1 MHKVLQESLGSP
13 SSRVSIGKS
22 GWFRVLNKLVYRVFK
37 FARCLMVGLP
47 WGQFQG
53 CLIFAKLFKI
63 LFIWKL
69 VKLAPT
75 MTEELKILFYWLS
88 YTSLSWHLF
97 SFRRIL
103 TDMPARH
110 LLDQCAMAANY
121 TLLNHIKCTIMLYKT
136 LYSALSSVPIFVVES
151 YSLLY

>member
-1 MHKVLQESLGSP
+1 MAVRKLTGMCQMHKVLLESLGSP

-22 GWFRVLNKLVYRVFK
+22 GVGAQKLVYRVFK

-88 YTSLSWHLF
+88 YTSSQSWHLF

-103 TDMPARH
+103 TDMPVRH
-110 LLDQCAMAANY
+110 SPDQCAMAANY
-121 TLLNHIKCTIMLYKT
+121 TPLNHIKCTII
-136 LYSALSSVPIFVVES
+136 LYSAL
-151 YSLLY
+151 